1 MSNVS
6 IASTDGF
13 KFENLL
19 YDELKKNFTDG
30 FIIRREKD
38 VKEEYGSNV
47 TALDFEIFNVVR
59 TKDINKIPHKHV
71 FIQLK
76 WRDSRSSINDINHFI
91 QCCNNIIT
99 AKNLNVDN
107 IYHIYGTK
115 VPISRP
121 SLEALKDLKLSEN
134 IYVSD
139 MKNCVFTIV
148 NKILAFYG
156 KPQIE
161 QIIEF
166 IDIYDDNTDYTN
178 LTKAILKQIICKRY
192 NLKESNLRRLKHQNL
207 VDIIVSK
214 NVKVTPVGTTVTN
227 NNILEVIEYLSETKT
242 NNEILE
248 GVKYLSETV
257 TNNEI
262 LEGIEY
268 LPETVTNNNI
278 LEVIEYLSD
287 TKTNNKIL
295 EVVKDLPEIVEENL
309 IILDEKNMTLEYEEP
324 EKRNDNEV
332 KSKLLK
338 IGSELHTHLTKL
350 KNLLDRKGFKH
361 GGHNMGLHT
370 EVLNQR
376 ESLETYLSRVA
387 ALEGRIFNIKD
398 PNNYDIIGRAIV
410 FLVGELEGYE
420 KDAKITIAFLDDK
433 KYNQEDR
440 KKALQIIYD
449 NI

>member
-91 QCCNNIIT
+91 QCCNKIVT
-99 AKNLNVDN
+99 SKNLNVDN

-166 IDIYDDNTDYTN
+166 IDIYDDNTDY
-178 LTKAILKQIICKRY
+178 IELKKTTLIEIIFKRY
-192 NLKESNLRRLKHQNL
+192 NLKKSNLRRLKKQ
-207 VDIIVSK
+207 
-214 NVKVTPVGTTVTN
+214 
-227 NNILEVIEYLSETKT
+227 
-242 NNEILE
+242 
-248 GVKYLSETV
+248 
-257 TNNEI
+257 
-262 LEGIEY
+262 
-268 LPETVTNNNI
+268 
-278 LEVIEYLSD
+278 
-287 TKTNNKIL
+287 
-295 EVVKDLPEIVEENL
+295 
-309 IILDEKNMTLEYEEP
+309 LDEKNMTLEYEEP
-324 EKRNDNEV
+324 EKRNNNEN

-350 KNLLDRKGFKH
+350 KNLLDQKGFKH
-361 GGHNMGLHT
+361 NGYNMGLHT
-370 EVLNQR
+370 EVLNNNH
-376 ESLETYLSRVA
+376 ESLETYLSRVS
-387 ALEGRIFNIKD
+387 ALEGRIFNVKD
-398 PNNYDIIGRAIV
+398 KNNYDIFGRAVV